1 MTIKIKKLVNI
12 ALIVSAFNTLNVRAN
27 QPLNAEQDQLET
39 IQIRGFHDSAIKSLR
54 DKRDSQSIIEAIT
67 AQDIGKFPDK
77 NVAEALQRITGISL
91 SRVQGEGERVG
102 VRGTT
107 PEQNRTFLNGQAIAS
122 ADWWISTQPNR
133 GFNYTLLP
141 ADLVSSLEV
150 YKTPQADHNE
160 GSLGGS
166 VNIKT
171 QRPLHTQSNQF
182 VTNAQVQYNDLSGEF
197 DPQLAL
203 FYNWTNPS
211 KDFGTLIT
219 FTRNQRSLRRDGLE
233 SWGWHEQSFQ
243 QHSDGTLSASDAGT
257 ADIKNIWTPG
267 GGGSA
272 IFQQQ
277 RILTSATANF
287 EYQPSLDWNIQLNTL
302 HSVLNADNNNQN
314 FLWQPSS
321 VFARG
326 GRISDARIIDNTL
339 AFARYSTVP
348 EQNEQNLPFSTAMEA
363 IWRESEIST
372 SSVHL
377 IVSQQTHLW
386 QNQYQIGFTKG
397 GGGSKQDHTSQFSA
411 NTAYTVDTTERKNII
426 ANYDVSPLDAQAWQ
440 LTQARNDSQDSN
452 DQELYIQGDFERA
465 IDHSI
470 ISAIKIG
477 SKYRDHQ
484 RDFIRLRSL
493 NGDYDGIAQQFGW
506 TLADYPATFPA
517 GFLSNIGS
525 QQTLKQYSYADIN
538 ALSDD
543 FKTID
548 FVQQEEKASRFDIQ
562 ERTIAGYVKLMLDG
576 NDYRAN
582 LGVRVVNTNQDAGAY
597 KRIGSPIEQQENFV
611 WQQHSKNYIDIL
623 PSANISFDL
632 SEDLIARVS
641 AARVMSRPQ
650 YNHLM
655 PSTNYNVTQAQGQGG
670 NPDLDP
676 YRANQFDL
684 SVEWYFDDAALLSV
698 ALFNKDVESFVEFK
712 RTIEQHEGIDMTIDR
727 PINGS
732 GGTIRGVEIGYQQ
745 ELIYGF
751 GLITNYTFV
760 DGDRTDS
767 ISGREDYV
775 PGTSK
780 HTINLASYYENDWLS
795 SRLAYNYR
803 THFAT
808 GVGETMMD
816 DFGQL
821 DGSITFK
828 LSGKLDFVVEAIN
841 LTNEITYLYERNEYA
856 PTGIYQNGRRFYFG
870 VRYSH

>member
-1 MTIKIKKLVNI
+1 MPIKAVNFVNMTILFTLCSFMSMANPPVTSDEKK
-12 ALIVSAFNTLNVRAN
+12 
-27 QPLNAEQDQLET
+27 LET
-39 IQIRGFHDSAIKSLR
+39 IQIRGFHDSAIKTLQ
-54 DKRDSQSIIEAIT
+54 DKRDSQSIIEAIS

-91 SRVQGEGERVG
+91 SRAQGEGERVG

-171 QRPLHTQSNQF
+171 QRPLHTERNHF
-182 VTNAQVQYNDLSGEF
+182 VANAQIQYNDLSGEF
-197 DPQLAL
+197 DPQLAA
-203 FYNWTNPS
+203 FYNWTNPD
-211 KDFGTLIT
+211 KNFGALIT

-233 SWGWHEQSFQ
+233 SWGWHEQNFQ
-243 QHSDGTLSASDAGT
+243 QNTDGTLTASDDNT

-287 EYQPSLDWNIQLNTL
+287 EYQPNLDWNIQLNTL
-302 HSVLNADNNNQN
+302 YSVLNADNSNQN

-326 GRISDARIIDNTL
+326 GHISDARISDNTL
-339 AFARYSTVP
+339 TYARYSQVP
-348 EQNEQNLPFSTAMEA
+348 EQNTQNLPFSTAMEA
-363 IWRESEIST
+363 IWRESEINT

-377 IVSQQTHLW
+377 IVSQQAHLW

-411 NTAYTVDTTERKNII
+411 NTAFSVNTTERKNII

-440 LTQARNDSQDSN
+440 LTEARNDSQDSN
-452 DQELYIQGDFERA
+452 DQELYLQGDFERA
-465 IDHSI
+465 VDHSI
-470 ISAIKIG
+470 ISAIKVG
-477 SKYRDHQ
+477 AKYRDHQ
-484 RDFIRLRSL
+484 RDFIRYRSF
-493 NGDYDGIAQQFGW
+493 NGAFDGIAQQLDW
-506 TLADYPATFPA
+506 TLADYPASFPH
-517 GFLSNIGS
+517 GFLSDIGDQYALRNYSFANIS
-525 QQTLKQYSYADIN
+525 
-538 ALSDD
+538 ALSKD
-543 FKTID
+543 FQTID
-548 FVQQEEKASRFDIQ
+548 FIKQQEKASRFDIQ
-562 ERTIAGYVKLMLDG
+562 ERTTAGYVKLMLDG
-576 NDYRAN
+576 DDYRAN
-582 LGVRVVNTNQDAGAY
+582 LGVRLVNTRQDAGAY
-597 KRIGSPIEQQENFV
+597 KRIGSPVEQQESFA
-611 WQQHSKNYIDIL
+611 WQQHNKNYVDIL
-623 PSANISFDL
+623 PSANISIDL
-632 SEDLIARVS
+632 NENLIARIS

-684 SVEWYFDDAALLSV
+684 SVEWYFNDAALLSV

-712 RTIEQHEGIDMTIDR
+712 RTIEQHEGIEMTIDR

-767 ISGREDYV
+767 TSARDDYV

-780 HTINLASYYENDWLS
+780 HTINLTSYYENDWLS

-821 DGSITFK
+821 DGSVTFK
-828 LSGKLDFVVEAIN
+828 ISDSLDFVIEAIN
-841 LTNEITYLYERNEYA
+841 LTDEITYLYERNEYA
-856 PTGIYQNGRRFYFG
+856 PTGIYQNGRRFYVG

>member
-1 MTIKIKKLVNI
+1 MVSPYLTQQNKVLIQGESRMLKVKINKLHL
-12 ALIVSAFNTLNVRAN
+12 AVSASLITSALSLPMVAHSAELKSTDEVEVIQVRG
-27 QPLNAEQDQLET
+27 
-39 IQIRGFHDSAIKSLR
+39 IRGSVVKSLNT
-54 DKRDSQSIIEAIT
+54 KRYSNAIVDAVT
-67 AQDIGKFPDK
+67 AEDIGKFPDK

-91 SRVQGEGERVG
+91 SRAQGEGERVG

-122 ADWWISTQPNR
+122 ADWWISTQPDR

-141 ADLVSSLEV
+141 AELVSSLEV

-197 DPQLAL
+197 DPQLAV
-203 FYNWTNPS
+203 FYNWTNPD
-211 KDFGTLIT
+211 KDISALIT

-233 SWGWHEQSFQ
+233 SWGWHEQNFQ
-243 QHSDGTLSASDAGT
+243 RNADGSLSATDSDT
-257 ADIKNIWTPG
+257 ANIKNIWTPG

-277 RILTSATANF
+277 RVLTSATANF
-287 EYQPSLDWNIQLNTL
+287 EYQPNLDWNIQLNTL
-302 HSVLNADNNNQN
+302 YSVLNADNSNQN

-326 GRISDARIIDNTL
+326 GHISDAKIIDNTL
-339 AFARYSTVP
+339 AFARYSKVP
-348 EQNEQNLPFSTAMEA
+348 EQNAQNLPFSTAMEA
-363 IWRESEIST
+363 IWRESEINT

-377 IVSQQTHLW
+377 IVSQQAHLW

-426 ANYDVSPLDAQAWQ
+426 ANYDVSPLDGQAWQ
-440 LTQARNDSQDSN
+440 LTEARNDSQDSN
-452 DQELYIQGDFERA
+452 DQEFYLQGDFERA

-470 ISAIKIG
+470 ISAIKVG
-477 SKYRDHQ
+477 AKYRDHQ
-484 RDFIRLRSL
+484 RDFIRYRSF
-493 NGDYDGIAQQFGW
+493 NGAFDGIAQQLDW
-506 TLADYPATFPA
+506 SLADYPAAFPS
-517 GFLSNIGS
+517 GFLSEIGD
-525 QQTLKQYSYADIN
+525 QHTLKNYSYVDIN
-538 ALSDD
+538 ALSTD

-548 FVQQEEKASRFDIQ
+548 FIQQEEKASRFDIQ
-562 ERTIAGYVKLMLDG
+562 ERTTAGYVKLMLDG

-582 LGVRVVNTNQDAGAY
+582 LGVRVVNTEQDAGAY
-597 KRIGSPIEQQENFV
+597 KRIGSPVEQQQSFV
-611 WQQHSKNYIDIL
+611 WQQHSKNYVDIL

-767 ISGREDYV
+767 ISGRENYV

-780 HTINLASYYENDWLS
+780 HTINLTSYYEND
-795 SRLAYNYR
+795 
-803 THFAT
+803 
-808 GVGETMMD
+808 
-816 DFGQL
+816 
-821 DGSITFK
+821 
-828 LSGKLDFVVEAIN
+828 
-841 LTNEITYLYERNEYA
+841 
-856 PTGIYQNGRRFYFG
+856 
-870 VRYSH
+870 

>member
-12 ALIVSAFNTLNVRAN
+12 MLIYSVFNALYSSAQTPSETDQN
-27 QPLNAEQDQLET
+27 QLET

-54 DKRDSQSIIEAIT
+54 DKRDSQSIIEAIS

-91 SRVQGEGERVG
+91 SRAQGEGERVG

-197 DPQLAL
+197 DPQLAV
-203 FYNWTNPS
+203 FYNWTNPD
-211 KDFGTLIT
+211 KDIGALIT

-233 SWGWHEQSFQ
+233 SWGWHEQNFQ
-243 QHSDGTLSASDAGT
+243 RNADGSLSATDSDT
-257 ADIKNIWTPG
+257 ADLKNIWTPG

-277 RILTSATANF
+277 RVLTSATANF
-287 EYQPSLDWNIQLNTL
+287 EYQPNLDWNIQLNTL
-302 HSVLNADNNNQN
+302 YSVLNADNSNQN

-326 GRISDARIIDNTL
+326 GHASDAKIIDNTL
-339 AFARYSTVP
+339 AFARYSKVP
-348 EQNEQNLPFSTAMEA
+348 EQNLPFSTAMEA
-363 IWRESEIST
+363 IWRESEINT

-377 IVSQQTHLW
+377 IVSQQAHLW

-411 NTAYTVDTTERKNII
+411 NTAYTVDTTGGKNII
-426 ANYDVSPLDAQAWQ
+426 ANYDVSPLDGQAWQ
-440 LTQARNDSQDSN
+440 LTEARNDSQDSN
-452 DQELYIQGDFERA
+452 DQEFYLQGDFERA

-470 ISAIKIG
+470 ISAIKVG
-477 SKYRDHQ
+477 AKYRDHQ
-484 RDFIRLRSL
+484 RDFIRYRSF
-493 NGDYDGIAQQFGW
+493 NGAFDGIAQQLDW
-506 TLADYPATFPA
+506 TLANYPAAFPS
-517 GFLSNIGS
+517 GFLSEIGD
-525 QQTLKQYSYADIN
+525 QHTLKNYSYVDIN
-538 ALSDD
+538 ALSTD

-548 FVQQEEKASRFDIQ
+548 FIQQEEKASRFDIQ
-562 ERTIAGYVKLMLDG
+562 ERTTAGYVKLMLDG

-582 LGVRVVNTNQDAGAY
+582 LGVRVVNTEQDAGAY
-597 KRIGSPIEQQENFV
+597 QRVGSPIEQQESFV
-611 WQQHSKNYIDIL
+611 WQQHSKNYVDIL

-767 ISGREDYV
+767 ISGRENYV

-780 HTINLASYYENDWLS
+780 HTINLTSYYENDWLS

-828 LSGKLDFVVEAIN
+828 LSDKLDFVVEAIN
-841 LTNEITYLYERNEYA
+841 LTDEITYLYERNEYA
-856 PTGIYQNGRRFYFG
+856 PTGIYQNGRRFYVG

>member
-1 MTIKIKKLVNI
+1 MTKYVRMVSPYLTQQNKVLIQGESRMLKVKINKLHL
-12 ALIVSAFNTLNVRAN
+12 AVSASLITSALSLPMVAHSAELKSTDEVEVIQVRG
-27 QPLNAEQDQLET
+27 
-39 IQIRGFHDSAIKSLR
+39 IRGSVVKSLNT
-54 DKRDSQSIIEAIT
+54 KRYSNAIVDAVT
-67 AQDIGKFPDK
+67 AEDIGKFPDK

-91 SRVQGEGERVG
+91 SRAQGEGERVG

-122 ADWWISTQPNR
+122 ADWWISTQPDR

-141 ADLVSSLEV
+141 AELVSSLEV

-197 DPQLAL
+197 DPQLAV
-203 FYNWTNPS
+203 FYNWTNPD
-211 KDFGTLIT
+211 KDISALIT

-233 SWGWHEQSFQ
+233 SWGWHEQNFQ
-243 QHSDGTLSASDAGT
+243 RNADGSLSATDSDT
-257 ADIKNIWTPG
+257 ANIKNIWTPG

-277 RILTSATANF
+277 RVLTSATANF
-287 EYQPSLDWNIQLNTL
+287 EYQPNLDWNIQLNTL
-302 HSVLNADNNNQN
+302 YSVLNADNSNQN

-326 GRISDARIIDNTL
+326 GHISDAKIIDNTL
-339 AFARYSTVP
+339 AFARYSKVP
-348 EQNEQNLPFSTAMEA
+348 EQNAQNLPFSTAMEA
-363 IWRESEIST
+363 IWRESEINT

-377 IVSQQTHLW
+377 IVSQQAHLW

-426 ANYDVSPLDAQAWQ
+426 ANYDVSPLDGQAWQ
-440 LTQARNDSQDSN
+440 LTEARNDSQDSN
-452 DQELYIQGDFERA
+452 DQEFYLQGDFERA

-470 ISAIKIG
+470 ISAIKVG
-477 SKYRDHQ
+477 AKYRDHQ
-484 RDFIRLRSL
+484 RDFIRYRSF
-493 NGDYDGIAQQFGW
+493 NGAFDGIAQQLDW
-506 TLADYPATFPA
+506 SLADYPAAFPS
-517 GFLSNIGS
+517 GFLSEIGD
-525 QQTLKQYSYADIN
+525 QHTLKNYSYVDIN
-538 ALSDD
+538 ALSTD

-548 FVQQEEKASRFDIQ
+548 FIQQEEKASRFDIQ
-562 ERTIAGYVKLMLDG
+562 ERTTAGYVKLMLDG

-582 LGVRVVNTNQDAGAY
+582 LGVRVVNTEQDAGAY
-597 KRIGSPIEQQENFV
+597 KRIGSPVEQQQSFV
-611 WQQHSKNYIDIL
+611 WQQHSKNYVDIL

-767 ISGREDYV
+767 ISGRENYV

-780 HTINLASYYENDWLS
+780 HTINLTSYYEND
-795 SRLAYNYR
+795 
-803 THFAT
+803 
-808 GVGETMMD
+808 
-816 DFGQL
+816 
-821 DGSITFK
+821 
-828 LSGKLDFVVEAIN
+828 
-841 LTNEITYLYERNEYA
+841 
-856 PTGIYQNGRRFYFG
+856 
-870 VRYSH
+870 

>member
-1 MTIKIKKLVNI
+1 MTINTLKFVNI
-12 ALIVSAFNTLNVRAN
+12 TILFPLCFFMGITSAVADTNKK
-27 QPLNAEQDQLET
+27 QLET
-39 IQIRGFHDSAIKSLR
+39 IQIRGFHDSAIKSLQ
-54 DKRDSQSIIEAIT
+54 DKRDSNSIIEAIS

-91 SRVQGEGERVG
+91 SRAQGEGERVG

-171 QRPLHTQSNQF
+171 QRPLHTDSNHF
-182 VTNAQVQYNDLSGEF
+182 VANAQVQYNDLSGEF
-197 DPQLAL
+197 DPQLAI
-203 FYNWTNPS
+203 FYNWTNPE
-211 KDFGTLIT
+211 KDFGALIT
-219 FTRNQRSLRRDGLE
+219 VTRNKRSLRRDGLE
-233 SWGWHEQSFQ
+233 SWGWHEQNFNKNP
-243 QHSDGTLSASDAGT
+243 DDTLSPT
-257 ADIKNIWTPG
+257 TNENADIKNLWTPG

-277 RILTSATANF
+277 RVLTSATANF
-287 EYQPSLDWNIQLNTL
+287 EYQPNLDWNIQLNTL
-302 HSVLNADNNNQN
+302 YSVLNADNNNQN

-326 GRISDARIIDNTL
+326 GSISNVLINDNTL
-339 AFARYSTVP
+339 SYARYSQVP
-348 EQNEQNLPFSTAMEA
+348 GDNSQNLPFSTAMEA
-363 IWRESEIST
+363 IWRDSQINT

-377 IVSQQTHLW
+377 IISQQAHLW
-386 QNQYQIGFTKG
+386 QNQYQLGFTKG

-411 NTAYTVDTTERKNII
+411 NTAFSVDTRQRKNIV
-426 ANYDVSPLDAQAWQ
+426 ASYDTSPLDAKSWQ

-452 DQELYIQGDFERA
+452 DQELYLQGDFERA

-477 SKYRDHQ
+477 AKYRDHQ
-484 RDFIRLRSL
+484 RDFIRYRSF
-493 NGDYDGIAQQFGW
+493 NGAFDGIAQQLDW
-506 TLADYPATFPA
+506 TLADYPATFPQ
-517 GFLSNIGS
+517 GFLAGIGN
-525 QQTLKQYSYADIN
+525 QHTLKNYSYADIG
-538 ALSDD
+538 ALSAD
-543 FKTID
+543 FADID
-548 FVQQEEKASRFDIQ
+548 FIQQEEKASRFDIQ
-562 ERTIAGYVKLMLDG
+562 ERTTAGYVKLMLDG
-576 NDYRAN
+576 DEYRAN
-582 LGVRVVNTNQDAGAY
+582 LGVRLVNTQQNSGAY
-597 KRIGSPIEQQENFV
+597 RRISSVGSEQDRFM
-611 WQQHSKNYIDIL
+611 WQQHKKDYLDIL
-623 PSANISFDL
+623 PSANISIDL
-632 SEDLIARVS
+632 SENIIARVS

-684 SVEWYFDDAALLSV
+684 SVEWYFDDAALLSF

-712 RTIEQHEGIDMTIDR
+712 RSIEQHEGIDMTIDR

-760 DGDRTDS
+760 NGDRTDS
-767 ISGREDYV
+767 VSGRNNYV

-780 HTINLASYYENDWLS
+780 HTINLTSYYENDWIS

-828 LSGKLDFVVEAIN
+828 VSDSFDFVIEAIN
-841 LTNEITYLYERNEYA
+841 LTDEITYLYERNEYA
-856 PTGIYQNGRRFYFG
+856 PTGIYQNGRRFYLG

>member
-1 MTIKIKKLVNI
+1 MLKVKINKLHL
-12 ALIVSAFNTLNVRAN
+12 AVSASLITSALSLPMVAHSAELKSTDEVEVIQVRG
-27 QPLNAEQDQLET
+27 
-39 IQIRGFHDSAIKSLR
+39 IRGSVVKSLNT
-54 DKRDSQSIIEAIT
+54 KRYSNAIVDAVT
-67 AQDIGKFPDK
+67 AEDIGKFPDK

-91 SRVQGEGERVG
+91 SRAQGEGERVG

-122 ADWWISTQPNR
+122 ADWWISTQPDR

-141 ADLVSSLEV
+141 AELVSSLEV

-197 DPQLAL
+197 DPQLAV
-203 FYNWTNPS
+203 FYNWTNPD
-211 KDFGTLIT
+211 KDISALIT

-233 SWGWHEQSFQ
+233 SWGWHEQNFQ
-243 QHSDGTLSASDAGT
+243 RNADGSLSATDSDT
-257 ADIKNIWTPG
+257 ANIKNIWTPG

-277 RILTSATANF
+277 RVLTSATANF
-287 EYQPSLDWNIQLNTL
+287 EYQPNLDWNIQLNTL
-302 HSVLNADNNNQN
+302 YSVLNADNSNQN

-326 GRISDARIIDNTL
+326 GHISDAKIIDNTL
-339 AFARYSTVP
+339 AFARYSKVP
-348 EQNEQNLPFSTAMEA
+348 EQNAQNLPFSTAMEA
-363 IWRESEIST
+363 IWRESEINT

-377 IVSQQTHLW
+377 IVSQQAHLW

-426 ANYDVSPLDAQAWQ
+426 ANYDVSPLDGQAWQ
-440 LTQARNDSQDSN
+440 LTEARNDSQDSN
-452 DQELYIQGDFERA
+452 DQEFYLQGDFERA

-470 ISAIKIG
+470 ISAIKVG
-477 SKYRDHQ
+477 AKYRDHQ
-484 RDFIRLRSL
+484 RDFIRYRSF
-493 NGDYDGIAQQFGW
+493 NGAFDGIAQQLDW
-506 TLADYPATFPA
+506 SLADYPAAFPS
-517 GFLSNIGS
+517 GFLSEIGD
-525 QQTLKQYSYADIN
+525 QHTLKNYSYVDIN
-538 ALSDD
+538 ALSTD

-548 FVQQEEKASRFDIQ
+548 FIQQEEKASRFDIQ
-562 ERTIAGYVKLMLDG
+562 ERTTAGYVKLMLDG

-582 LGVRVVNTNQDAGAY
+582 LGVRVVNTEQDAGAY
-597 KRIGSPIEQQENFV
+597 KRIGSPVEQQQSFV
-611 WQQHSKNYIDIL
+611 WQQHSKNYVDIL

-767 ISGREDYV
+767 ISGRENYV

-780 HTINLASYYENDWLS
+780 HTINLTSYYEND
-795 SRLAYNYR
+795 
-803 THFAT
+803 
-808 GVGETMMD
+808 
-816 DFGQL
+816 
-821 DGSITFK
+821 
-828 LSGKLDFVVEAIN
+828 
-841 LTNEITYLYERNEYA
+841 
-856 PTGIYQNGRRFYFG
+856 
-870 VRYSH
+870 

>member
-1 MTIKIKKLVNI
+1 M
-12 ALIVSAFNTLNVRAN
+12 LIVSAFNAFYSSAQTPPETDQN
-27 QPLNAEQDQLET
+27 QLET

-91 SRVQGEGERVG
+91 SRAQGEGERVG
-102 VRGTT
+102 VRSTT

-141 ADLVSSLEV
+141 AELVSSLEV

-197 DPQLAL
+197 DPQLAV
-203 FYNWTNPS
+203 FYNWTNPD
-211 KDFGTLIT
+211 KDISALIT

-233 SWGWHEQSFQ
+233 SWGWHEQNFQ
-243 QHSDGTLSASDAGT
+243 RNADGSLSATDSDT
-257 ADIKNIWTPG
+257 ANIKNIWTPG

-277 RILTSATANF
+277 RVLTSATANF
-287 EYQPSLDWNIQLNTL
+287 EYQPNLDWNIQLNTL
-302 HSVLNADNNNQN
+302 YSVLNADNSNQN

-326 GRISDARIIDNTL
+326 GHISDAKIIDNTL
-339 AFARYSTVP
+339 AFARYSKVP
-348 EQNEQNLPFSTAMEA
+348 EQNAQNLPFSTAMEA
-363 IWRESEIST
+363 IWRESEINT

-377 IVSQQTHLW
+377 IVSQQAHLW

-426 ANYDVSPLDAQAWQ
+426 ANYDVSPLDGQAWQ
-440 LTQARNDSQDSN
+440 LTEARNDSQDSN
-452 DQELYIQGDFERA
+452 DQEFYLQGDFERA

-470 ISAIKIG
+470 ISAIKVG
-477 SKYRDHQ
+477 AKYRDHQ
-484 RDFIRLRSL
+484 RDFIRYRSF
-493 NGDYDGIAQQFGW
+493 NGAFDGIAQQLDW
-506 TLADYPATFPA
+506 SLADYPAAFPS
-517 GFLSNIGS
+517 GFLSEIGD
-525 QQTLKQYSYADIN
+525 QHTLKNYSYVDIN
-538 ALSDD
+538 ALSTD

-548 FVQQEEKASRFDIQ
+548 FIQQEEKASRFDIQ
-562 ERTIAGYVKLMLDG
+562 ERTTAGYVKLMLDG

-582 LGVRVVNTNQDAGAY
+582 LGVRVVNTEQDAGAY
-597 KRIGSPIEQQENFV
+597 KRIGSPVEQQQSFV
-611 WQQHSKNYIDIL
+611 WQQHSKNYVDIL

-767 ISGREDYV
+767 ISGRENYV

-780 HTINLASYYENDWLS
+780 HTINLTSYYEND
-795 SRLAYNYR
+795 
-803 THFAT
+803 
-808 GVGETMMD
+808 
-816 DFGQL
+816 
-821 DGSITFK
+821 
-828 LSGKLDFVVEAIN
+828 
-841 LTNEITYLYERNEYA
+841 
-856 PTGIYQNGRRFYFG
+856 
-870 VRYSH
+870 

>member
-1 MTIKIKKLVNI
+1 M
-12 ALIVSAFNTLNVRAN
+12 LIYSVFNTLYSSAQTPSETDQN
-27 QPLNAEQDQLET
+27 QLET
-39 IQIRGFHDSAIKSLR
+39 IQIRGFYDSAIKSLR
-54 DKRDSQSIIEAIT
+54 DKRDSQSIIEAIS

-91 SRVQGEGERVG
+91 SRAQGEGERVG

-197 DPQLAL
+197 DPQLAV
-203 FYNWTNPS
+203 FYNWTNPD
-211 KDFGTLIT
+211 KDIGALIT

-233 SWGWHEQSFQ
+233 SWGWHEQNFQ
-243 QHSDGTLSASDAGT
+243 RNADGSLSATDSDT
-257 ADIKNIWTPG
+257 ANIKNIWTPG

-277 RILTSATANF
+277 RVLTSATANF
-287 EYQPSLDWNIQLNTL
+287 EYQPNLDWNIQLNTL
-302 HSVLNADNNNQN
+302 YSVLNADNSNQN

-326 GRISDARIIDNTL
+326 GHISDAKIIDNTL
-339 AFARYSTVP
+339 AFARYSKVP
-348 EQNEQNLPFSTAMEA
+348 EQNAQNLPFSTAMEA
-363 IWRESEIST
+363 IWRESEINT

-377 IVSQQTHLW
+377 IVSQQAHLW

-426 ANYDVSPLDAQAWQ
+426 ANYDVSPLDGQAWQ
-440 LTQARNDSQDSN
+440 LTEARNDSQDSN
-452 DQELYIQGDFERA
+452 DQEFYLQGDFERA

-470 ISAIKIG
+470 ISAIKVG
-477 SKYRDHQ
+477 AKYRDHQ
-484 RDFIRLRSL
+484 RDFIRYRSF
-493 NGDYDGIAQQFGW
+493 NGAFDGIAQQLDW
-506 TLADYPATFPA
+506 TLADYPAAFPSR
-517 GFLSNIGS
+517 FLSEIGD
-525 QQTLKQYSYADIN
+525 QHTLKNYSYVDIN
-538 ALSDD
+538 ALSTD
-543 FKTID
+543 FKTIN
-548 FVQQEEKASRFDIQ
+548 FIQQEEKASRFDIQ
-562 ERTIAGYVKLMLDG
+562 ERTTAGYVKLMLDG

-582 LGVRVVNTNQDAGAY
+582 LGVRVVNTEQDAGAY
-597 KRIGSPIEQQENFV
+597 QRVGSPIEQQESFV
-611 WQQHSKNYIDIL
+611 WQQHSKNYVDIL

-767 ISGREDYV
+767 ISGRENYV

-780 HTINLASYYENDWLS
+780 HTINLTSYYENDWLS

-828 LSGKLDFVVEAIN
+828 LSDKLDFVVEAIN
-841 LTNEITYLYERNEYA
+841 LTDEITYLYERNEYA
-856 PTGIYQNGRRFYFG
+856 PTGIYQNGRRFYVG